1 MKNIRLNKSQQQVAE
16 KYNSFSKTVVV
27 TSFHFVDGK
36 ELSTGYCLEDAYQE
50 ASLALCIAVAHFNS
64 ERGVLFK
71 TYAAAVIRNHLKKV
85 MFSKSVML
93 ILSAIVFTAP
103 SASAFAA
110 PPAYAVAAAGAASS
124 VSGDCQ
130 WSFILFFD
138 KRF

>member
-71 TYAAAVIRNHLKKV
+71 TYAAVIRNHLKKV
-85 MFSKSVML
+85 MRRGLSRVFSTKVVVFFSYKTTKAL
-93 ILSAIVFTAP
+93 IHFPERKL
-103 SASAFAA
+103 
-110 PPAYAVAAAGAASS
+110 Y
-124 VSGDCQ
+124 Q
-130 WSFILFFD
+130 
-138 KRF
+138 RFHKIII